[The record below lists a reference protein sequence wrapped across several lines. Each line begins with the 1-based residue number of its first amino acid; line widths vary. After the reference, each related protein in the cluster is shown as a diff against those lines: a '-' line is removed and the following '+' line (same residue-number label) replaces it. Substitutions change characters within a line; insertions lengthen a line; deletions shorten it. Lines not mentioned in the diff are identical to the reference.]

1 MYVCVGNVRLLL
13 YLSYHVIPFIPS
25 RRVALVS
32 PAAAVQLPGNRN
44 DDDDDDDG
52 VDPSSFADDST
63 SNPRIDVVPYAIT
76 GNAEVSI
83 QLKERNTILS
93 DMTLISGIGT
103 HDFAISF
110 RFVSFR
116 FVSFCFISFHFRTKL
131 SCRP

>member
-1 MYVCVGNVRLLL
+1 MCVGNVRLLL

-25 RRVALVS
+25 RRVA
-32 PAAAVQLPGNRN
+32 PAAAVQLPGNSN
-44 DDDDDDDG
+44 DDDG